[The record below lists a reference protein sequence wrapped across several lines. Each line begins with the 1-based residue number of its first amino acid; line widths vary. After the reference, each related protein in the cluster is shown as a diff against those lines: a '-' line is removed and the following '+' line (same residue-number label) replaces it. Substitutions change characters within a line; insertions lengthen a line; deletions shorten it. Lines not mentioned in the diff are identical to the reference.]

1 MTVPSESRDPKTHR
15 KDGPVGLA
23 LYQSIGETFVQLS
36 CSRLS
41 GSFKGRQRIQRA
53 VFEEER
59 MGKYVGGL
67 VSLRLARKLTL
78 ALGALLIAALPL
90 CGSTQGFSVPG
101 DLALRRIKDH
111 LDHSLMLVTAL
122 NPHIRCGKA
131 AKISLAAYR
140 EDISLRETAMK
151 LGFLTAEQFDSCV
164 RPRDMTHPLGA
175 NQ

>member
-1 MTVPSESRDPKTHR
+1 
-15 KDGPVGLA
+15 
-23 LYQSIGETFVQLS
+23 
-36 CSRLS
+36 
-41 GSFKGRQRIQRA
+41 
-53 VFEEER
+53 
-59 MGKYVGGL
+59 MGKYVRGL